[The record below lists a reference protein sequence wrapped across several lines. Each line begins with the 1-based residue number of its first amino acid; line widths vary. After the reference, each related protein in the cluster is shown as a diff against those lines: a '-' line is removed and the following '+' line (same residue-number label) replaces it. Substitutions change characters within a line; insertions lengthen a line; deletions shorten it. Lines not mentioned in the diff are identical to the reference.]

1 MAEFTLYN
9 HETAPEAS
17 KPLLDNALQ
26 NFGMVPNLAA
36 VLAESPETLEC
47 YQMMHAKFQETS
59 FSPEELTVI
68 WLTINVENECSYCV
82 PAHTMIAN
90 MMNVDQAIIDGLRNK
105 TALPEAKLETLRDT
119 TLAIMKTRGA
129 LSEEQFAK
137 FFDAGYG
144 NKQMIEILLGLA
156 QKTIS
161 NYVNHMAKT
170 PIDEPFAKFI

>member
-59 FSPEELTVI
+59 FSPEELTVV
-68 WLTINVENECSYCV
+68 WLTINVENECAYCV

-90 MMNVDQAIIDGLRNK
+90 MMNVDQAIIEGLRNK
-105 TALPEAKLETLRDT
+105 TPLPEAKLETLRET

-129 LSEEQFAK
+129 LSEEEFAK

-170 PIDEPFAKFI
+170 PIDEPFAQFK